1 MIGIV
6 IQSFAGLLWT
16 VAYILIIREGGR
28 SRVYG
33 MPIVALSANLAWEFF
48 YTFVALPPHHDPVK
62 LAAQFVV
69 NFVWF
74 AFDLVI
80 LWQTLR
86 YGPAQFSWLVSWC
99 GRAGFYAM
107 FAASLAITGATV
119 VLLNEEFHDVYGVRA
134 SFVQNLAMSGLFL
147 GMLNARRSLAGQ
159 SLGIAL
165 SKMGGTLLA
174 ALGVLFYP
182 PAPVYRHS
190 TLLPFLY
197 VAIFAL
203 DLTYTWMVRRLGRTP
218 ATDAAAGTT
227 AAPVDTGTPP
237 LPANGALEPPLTP
250 LGRRDRSR

>member
-1 MIGIV
+1 MMVGIV

-16 VAYILIIREGGR
+16 LAYILIIRQGR
-28 SRVYG
+28 RDRVYG

-48 YTFVALPPHHDPVK
+48 YTFIALPPHHDPTK

-74 AFDLVI
+74 VFDVAI

-86 YGPAQFSWLVSWC
+86 YGPRQFEWI

-107 FAASLAITGATV
+107 FVLSVAITGTTV
-119 VLLNEEFHDVYGVRA
+119 VLLNQEFHDVFGVRA

-165 SKMGGTLLA
+165 SKMGGTVLA

-190 TLLPFLY
+190 VLLPFLY
-197 VAIFAL
+197 VAIFVL
-203 DLTYTWMVRRLGRTP
+203 DLLYTAMVWRLGRR
-218 ATDAAAGTT
+218 TDAALPREEGN
-227 AAPVDTGTPP
+227 VDERD
-237 LPANGALEPPLTP
+237 LASR
-250 LGRRDRSR
+250 GR